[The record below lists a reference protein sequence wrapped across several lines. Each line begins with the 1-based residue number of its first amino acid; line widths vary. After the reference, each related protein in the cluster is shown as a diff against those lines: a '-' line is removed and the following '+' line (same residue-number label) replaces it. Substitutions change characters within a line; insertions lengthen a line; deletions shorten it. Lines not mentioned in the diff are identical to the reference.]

1 MGLMR
6 HPLEMQALRHQMNQM
21 LEQGARD
28 GGDENVPRTWAP
40 AVDVVEN
47 DLEIVLH
54 AELPGMKKDEIDI
67 QLTGDTLT
75 IRGERKRT
83 STQRG
88 ENFHRIERQYG
99 AFGRT
104 FEIETPIDAAG
115 VSASYE
121 EGVLTVRLPKQQEV
135 KSRQIEIQVK

>member
-47 DLEIVLH
+47 DL
-54 AELPGMKKDEIDI
+54 K
-67 QLTGDTLT
+67 
-75 IRGERKRT
+75 
-83 STQRG
+83 SCC
-88 ENFHRIERQYG
+88 
-99 AFGRT
+99 
-104 FEIETPIDAAG
+104 TPNCRA
-115 VSASYE
+115 
-121 EGVLTVRLPKQQEV
+121 
-135 KSRQIEIQVK
+135 